1 MQRHTQFMM
10 EHRGFLIMNIV
21 CFNIVLYRLC
31 LIWQKLCLCKGL
43 LTTQQFSLFN
53 IFCILQRKKKP
64 GINKTLCNENIY
76 MISLNGS

>member
-31 LIWQKLCLCKGL
+31 LILQKLCLFKGL

-64 GINKTLCNENIY
+64 RINKTLCNENI
-76 MISLNGS
+76 